1 MVIKVYDIG
10 KVVKY
15 NGVRLQ
21 VVKAVQGCQG
31 CYFKTQETCHS
42 EIVGACCKPWRCQNV
57 IFRKYDEKT
66 AEKVEAFG
74 GKGNKKLITWN
85 FGKNITLELV
95 ECT

>member
-21 VVKAVQGCQG
+21 VVKAVQGCRG

-42 EIVGACCKPWRCQNV
+42 EIVGGTKPWRSEDV
-57 IFRKYDEKT
+57 IFRKYDE
-66 AEKVEAFG
+66 
-74 GKGNKKLITWN
+74 NKKENLH
-85 FGKNITLELV
+85 GRRKK
-95 ECT
+95 

>member
-21 VVKAVQGCQG
+21 VVKAVQGCRG

-42 EIVGACCKPWRCQNV
+42 EIVGACCKPWRCVNV
-57 IFRKYDEKT
+57 IFRKYDE
-66 AEKVEAFG
+66 
-74 GKGNKKLITWN
+74 NKKENLHGRTKQN
-85 FGKNITLELV
+85 NHKNNRRRHHNG
-95 ECT
+95 